1 MECCGV
7 NEISG
12 GGGGEYTDGSQS
24 LSWLQVY
31 VQQCTLI
38 PKSLHELCH
47 VGHFSTE
54 KKHIIYLEEN
64 LKIIAS

>member
-12 GGGGEYTDGSQS
+12 DGEYTDGSQS

-31 VQQCTLI
+31 VQECTLI
-38 PKSLHELCH
+38 PKNLHELCH
-47 VGHFSTE
+47 ASHFSTE
-54 KKHIIYLEEN
+54 KKNIYLEEN